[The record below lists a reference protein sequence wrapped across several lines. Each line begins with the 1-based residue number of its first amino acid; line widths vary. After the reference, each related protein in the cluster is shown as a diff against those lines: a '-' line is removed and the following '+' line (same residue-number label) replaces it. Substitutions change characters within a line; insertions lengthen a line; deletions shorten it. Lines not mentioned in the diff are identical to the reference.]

1 MNVSREQI
9 DKLIVG
15 GGDPSF
21 PDGGPDVSPTG
32 TAVLNGPVYVGKPT
46 ASPGYEANL
55 NVASNGVTQ
64 STFDGQPKYQ
74 SSLAIKADGNVN
86 ISGDGKTADALLVSK
101 GSARAATFIGGSPDA
116 VIIQGDLFV
125 SGSTDTGNKGRLAS
139 RFAAADAS
147 PKPFDLVHPTK
158 GEGHRLRYACIEG
171 PEVAVYCRGRLKE
184 SNVINLPDYWKDLVH
199 EDSITVQLQPIGSN
213 QNLVIQEFN
222 NEFIVIAEDST
233 NTDLI
238 TDLSTI
244 DCFYHVYG
252 ERKDIN
258 PLIVEYEGNSWED
271 YPDPNYNPNKV
282 DSDKKNTKDPRFDGP
297 PNTVTQ

>member
-1 MNVSREQI
+1 MQI
-9 DKLIVG
+9 IKTQTDKLVVG
-15 GGDPSF
+15 SNDVAYTA
-21 PDGGPDVSPTG
+21 PDKSPTG
-32 TAVLNGPVYVGKPT
+32 TAVLNGPVYVGKT
-46 ASPGYEANL
+46 GASPDYEAVL
-55 NVASNGVTQ
+55 NITSNSAQQLPGDQ
-64 STFDGQPKYQ
+64 QPAC
-74 SSLAIKADGNVN
+74 SASLAMKSDGNVSV
-86 ISGDGKTADALLVSK
+86 SGDGKTADGLLVTK

-252 ERKDIN
+252 ERIDVN

-271 YPDPNYNPNKV
+271 YPDPNFNPNKV
-282 DSDKKNTKDPRFDGP
+282 DRDKRNIKDPRFSGP
-297 PNTVTQ
+297 PNTFTR

>member
-15 GGDPSF
+15 GGDVSF

-46 ASPGYEANL
+46 ASPNYEANL

-74 SSLAIKADGNVN
+74 SSLAIKADGNLTVA
-86 ISGDGKTADALLVSK
+86 GDGKTANALLIS
-101 GSARAATFIGGSPDA
+101 GGSSVDT
-116 VIIQGDLFV
+116 VHIVGDLFV
-125 SGSTDTGNKGRLAS
+125 SGAVDCGNKGRLAS
-139 RFAAADAS
+139 RFGTADS
-147 PKPFDLVHPTK
+147 LPPKAFDIEHPTK
-158 GEGHRLRYACIEG
+158 GEGHRLRYVSLEG
-171 PEVAVYCRGRLKE
+171 PESAVYCRGRLKE

-252 ERKDIN
+252 ERKDVN
-258 PLIVEYEGNSWED
+258 PLLVEYEGNSRYD
-271 YPDPNYNPNKV
+271 YPDPNFSEESDIPLEDRNYRDPKYNFPR
-282 DSDKKNTKDPRFDGP
+282 NTI
-297 PNTVTQ
+297 TS

>member
-1 MNVSREQI
+1 MNISRFQS

-15 GGDPSF
+15 TNDVSYSA
-21 PDGGPDVSPTG
+21 PDTSPTG
-32 TAVLNGPVYVGKPT
+32 TAVLNGPVYIGKT
-46 ASPGYEANL
+46 GASPGYEGVL
-55 NVASNGVTQ
+55 NVTSNSASQNALDTQ
-64 STFDGQPKYQ
+64 PACSA
-74 SSLAIKADGNVN
+74 SLAIKSDGNLTVA
-86 ISGDGKTADALLVSK
+86 GDGKTANALLIS
-101 GSARAATFIGGSPDA
+101 GGSSVDTIHVVGDMFVTGA
-116 VIIQGDLFV
+116 VDC
-125 SGSTDTGNKGRLAS
+125 GNKGKLAS

-171 PEVAVYCRGRLKE
+171 PEVAVYHRGRLKE

-199 EDSITVQLQPIGSN
+199 EDSITVQLQSIGTN

-258 PLIVEYEGNSWED
+258 PLIVEYEGKSWED

-282 DSDKKNTKDPRFDGP
+282 DSDKKNTKDPQFDGP
-297 PNTVTQ
+297 PNTVTK

>member
-1 MNVSREQI
+1 MQI
-9 DKLIVG
+9 IKTQTDKLVVG
-15 GGDPSF
+15 SNDVAYTA
-21 PDGGPDVSPTG
+21 PDTSPTG
-32 TAVLNGPVYVGKPT
+32 TAVLNGPVYVGKT
-46 ASPGYEANL
+46 GASPGYEAVL
-55 NVASNGVTQ
+55 NVTSNSAQQLPGDQ
-64 STFDGQPKYQ
+64 QPAC
-74 SSLAIKADGNVN
+74 SASLAMKSDGNLTVA
-86 ISGDGKTADALLVSK
+86 GDGKTPNALLIS
-101 GSARAATFIGGSPDA
+101 GGSSVDTIH
-116 VIIQGDLFV
+116 VEGDMFV
-125 SGSTDTGNKGRLAS
+125 SGAVDCGNKGKLAS
-139 RFAAADAS
+139 RFATADAK
-147 PKPFDLVHPTK
+147 PKPFDLEHPTK
-158 GEGHRLRYACIEG
+158 GKGHRLRHACIEG

-184 SNVINLPDYWKDLVH
+184 SNVIQLPYYWKDLVH

-271 YPDPNYNPNKV
+271 YPDPNFDPNKV
-282 DSDKKNTKDPRFDGP
+282 DEDKKTYNDPRFAGP
-297 PNTVTQ
+297 PNTITT